1 MATKSDKK
9 SSLKKWTSTTP
20 RVIRMFISGGG
31 YRILLKTFHLHKA
44 FSLPFSLPFL
54 HPVSDPAIL
63 SINDKKGS
71 SEQTP
76 MVSISISKGSHIVY
90 THTHTHTDTNDW
102 NDTSVSKAYVLWDG
116 KGQKQQQQHERSHQ
130 NPSSIKGA
138 FFVCQKKKK
147 REANFR
153 INTKTKNQHSI
164 IYTPQS
170 RPEPQSKSP
179 PLPT

>member
-116 KGQKQQQQHERSHQ
+116 KGQNQQQQQEGSHQ

-138 FFVCQKKKK
+138 FFVCQKKKN
-147 REANFR
+147 RRQTFA
-153 INTKTKNQHSI
+153 
-164 IYTPQS
+164 
-170 RPEPQSKSP
+170 
-179 PLPT
+179 